1 MNTLVKQ
8 EKHKNKYSTHK
19 DAHKA
24 NQILHVTTRSGRVT
38 GKKVKRWTAH
48 TTHGVK
54 HLAFAILVLNAKNE
68 FVLHKRPKRKVG
80 GGVLDT
86 PVSHVLA
93 GETKKQAMRR
103 CLREEYGF
111 APRAFKNLRGFSY
124 EEHYHDGTCENEF
137 CLVSVVKHA
146 GAFKPNPREVEGKL
160 VFLPANKALKE
171 IRTHPKRYAIWFR
184 LAIKLLA
191 KNTRGK
197 KLLR

>member
-1 MNTLVKQ
+1 MNTHVNIKT
-8 EKHKNKYSTHK
+8 KNRKGATHK

-38 GKKVKRWTAH
+38 GAKVNRWRAH
-48 TTHGVK
+48 TTPGVK

-93 GETKKQAMRR
+93 GETKNQAMRR
-103 CLREEYGF
+103 CLKEEYGF
-111 APRAFKNLRGFSY
+111 SPRAFKQMPGFSY
-124 EEHYHDGTCENEF
+124 EEHYADGTCENEF

-146 GAFKPNPREVEGKL
+146 GKFKPNPREVEGKL
-160 VFLPANKALKE
+160 VFLQAKKALKE
-171 IRTHPKRYAIWFR
+171 IRAHPKKYAIWFR
-184 LAIKLLA
+184 LAIKRLA